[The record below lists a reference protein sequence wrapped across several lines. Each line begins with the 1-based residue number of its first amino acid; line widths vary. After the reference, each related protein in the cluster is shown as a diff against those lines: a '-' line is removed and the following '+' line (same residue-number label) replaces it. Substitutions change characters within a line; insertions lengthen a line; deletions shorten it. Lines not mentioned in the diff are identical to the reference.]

1 MCGKPGQILQ
11 RAGVGEYIKIAP
23 VKLFDDGG
31 CRVDQRCLLGGEVAL
46 SQHFGGDGRCDD
58 MVDAVEQ
65 RLFDGLDVRMMEHTP
80 HFDFFV
86 KSMRVSDD
94 VNGFDPGLPQDRF
107 ECLARVENAE
117 GPGGVI
123 VHELDDVVDALVI
136 LILGGQNI
144 EPGLFRV
151 IFSIGRPA
159 VQYLDGGHGTWL
171 HAAVDA
177 VFGFEPGE
185 SLLGFLQ
192 FDGPPALLA
201 LVADAAVDADT
212 QRFDGIMKGLPLV
225 EDGAVR
231 DAHVEH
237 KAFLDGG
244 RVRGREATNGTL
256 VHVGS
261 SFQEMSLPSTVS
273 GRQTSWIF
281 QSQSSWLR
289 LVQ

>member
-1 MCGKPGQILQ
+1 MCGKPGQVLQ

-23 VKLFDDGG
+23 VKLFNDGG

-86 KSMRVSDD
+86 KSMRVRDD

-107 ECLARVENAE
+107 KCLARVENAE

-136 LILGGQNI
+136 FVLGGQNI

-151 IFSIGRPA
+151 IFGVVGPP
-159 VQYLDGGHGTWL
+159 VQDFHGGHGTGF

-177 VFGFEPGE
+177 ILGFEFGFGHFC
-185 SLLGFLQ
+185 FLQ
-192 FDGPPALLA
+192 LDWPLFPFPS
-201 LVADAAVDADT
+201 VADTVVDADA
-212 QRFDGIMKGLPLV
+212 QRFDGIV
-225 EDGAVR
+225 E
-231 DAHVEH
+231 
-237 KAFLDGG
+237 
-244 RVRGREATNGTL
+244 
-256 VHVGS
+256 
-261 SFQEMSLPSTVS
+261 
-273 GRQTSWIF
+273 
-281 QSQSSWLR
+281 
-289 LVQ
+289 